1 MPNRLQKKRTQNKYF
16 YKDHKEKLSL
26 QACENYAA
34 NSEKKS
40 VPQKSTLKLIKSK
53 GWHTIVSIMKLIRIR
68 G

>member
-1 MPNRLQKKRTQNKYF
+1 MPSKVQKKRAQNKKY

-34 NSEKKS
+34 NSDVKNS
-40 VPQKSTLKLIKSK
+40 PQKNILKLINRK
-53 GWHTIVSIMKLIRIR
+53 GCHTIASIMKLIRIR